1 MMRCPLC
8 THASYTRTSRYI
20 TERTKEAYYQCQSL
34 TCSCTFKTVES
45 VDKILCQPIQAQPV
59 DENAP
64 PLSIASRG
72 IPPPPRPKQPF
83 SWLASLKLRVHA

>member
-1 MMRCPLC
+1 MMRCPLAHSPRLYC
-8 THASYTRTSRYI
+8 TSRYI

-59 DENAP
+59 DENA
-64 PLSIASRG
+64 L
-72 IPPPPRPKQPF
+72 PPPEKRTLNRYRRYNSTPT
-83 SWLASLKLRVHA
+83 LH

>member
-20 TERTKEAYYQCQSL
+20 TEQTKEAYYQCQSL

-59 DENAP
+59 DENA
-64 PLSIASRG
+64 L
-72 IPPPPRPKQPF
+72 PPPEKRTLNRYRRYNSNPT
-83 SWLASLKLRVHA
+83 LH

>member
-34 TCSCTFKTVES
+34 TCSCTFKTVDPTRE
-45 VDKILCQPIQAQPV
+45 
-59 DENAP
+59 
-64 PLSIASRG
+64 
-72 IPPPPRPKQPF
+72 
-83 SWLASLKLRVHA
+83 

>member
-20 TERTKEAYYQCQSL
+20 TEQTKEAYYQCQSL

-45 VDKILCQPIQAQPV
+45 VDKILCQPIQA
-59 DENAP
+59 
-64 PLSIASRG
+64 
-72 IPPPPRPKQPF
+72 
-83 SWLASLKLRVHA
+83 

>member
-59 DENAP
+59 DEN
-64 PLSIASRG
+64 
-72 IPPPPRPKQPF
+72 
-83 SWLASLKLRVHA
+83 